1 MSQPT
6 TMRALPE
13 VAVIMKHINDNFPEM
28 RRAFKEPG
36 KSRILHDIIAAGLGS
51 AVGRSQ
57 PTLEQ
62 SIAKVMAAGYH
73 VTSQPVNVTPIRKR
87 EPGTQTMPSA
97 ENQLSYV
104 TPDSQRG
111 RLLLAY
117 LVAGEAGLTDE
128 EARVSAGIAERSN
141 WWKRCGEL
149 RAAGLIEVMQDQF
162 ENAVTRV
169 GSSGTSRI
177 VCMITPEGRAVASN
191 FE

>member
-6 TMRALPE
+6 TIRALPE
-13 VAVIMKHINDNFPEM
+13 VAAIMKHINDTFPEM
-28 RRAFKEPG
+28 RRALKEPG
-36 KSRILHDIIAAGLGS
+36 KGRILHDIIAAGIGS
-51 AVGRSQ
+51 AVSRSQ

-62 SIAKVMAAGYH
+62 SVATVMAAGYH

-97 ENQLSYV
+97 ENQLGYV

-117 LVAGEAGLTDE
+117 LEAGEAGLTDE
-128 EARVSAGIAERSN
+128 EARISAGIAERSN

-149 RAAGLIEVMQDQF
+149 RAAGLIQVMQDEF

-177 VCMITPEGRAVASN
+177 VCTITLEGRAVASN

>member
-6 TMRALPE
+6 TIRALPE
-13 VAVIMKHINDNFPEM
+13 VAVIMRHINDTFPEM
-28 RRAFKEPG
+28 KRALREPG
-36 KSRILHDIIAAGLGS
+36 RSRVLHDIIAAGIGS
-51 AVGRSQ
+51 AISRSV

-62 SIAKVMAAGYH
+62 SVATVMAAGYH

-97 ENQLSYV
+97 ENQLNYV
-104 TPDSQRG
+104 SQDSQRG
-111 RLLLAY
+111 QLLLAY
-117 LVAGEAGLTDE
+117 LAAGEAGLTDE

-149 RAAGLIEVMQDQF
+149 RAAGLITVVQDQF
-162 ENAVTRV
+162 ENTLTRV

-177 VCMITPEGRAVASN
+177 VCEITLEGRAVASN

>member
-6 TMRALPE
+6 TIRALPE
-13 VAVIMKHINDNFPEM
+13 AAAIMKHINDTFPEM
-28 RRAFKEPG
+28 RRALKEPG
-36 KSRILHDIIAAGLGS
+36 RSRVLHDIIAAGIGTAIS
-51 AVGRSQ
+51 RSV

-62 SIAKVMAAGYH
+62 SVATVMAAGYH

-97 ENQLSYV
+97 ENQLNYV
-104 TPDSQRG
+104 SQDSQRG
-111 RLLLAY
+111 QLLLAY
-117 LVAGEAGLTDE
+117 LTAGEAGLTDE

-149 RAAGLIEVMQDQF
+149 RAAGLIAVVQDQF
-162 ENAVTRV
+162 ENTLTRV

-177 VCMITPEGRAVASN
+177 VCEITLEGRAVASN